1 MARGLNKV
9 MVIGNLGRDPEMRY
23 LPSGHPVTEFSVAST
38 RRWKASDGSPREE
51 TEWFH
56 VVAWDRL
63 AELCNEWLRQ
73 GRRVYVEGRL
83 RTRSWETPDGQKRYR
98 TEIIA
103 TDVIMLDQRDR
114 EAEPVGEPE
123 LPEPDE
129 DIPY

>member
-114 EAEPVGEPE
+114 EAEPVGEAE

>member
-1 MARGLNKV
+1 

-38 RRWKASDGSPREE
+38 RRWKSADGTPREE

-83 RTRSWETPDGQKRYR
+83 RTRAWETPDGQKRYR

-103 TDVIMLDQRDR
+103 TDVITLDQRDR
-114 EAEPVGEPE
+114 EAESGPESGIEIPEPE
-123 LPEPDE
+123 EE
-129 DIPY
+129 IPY

>member
-38 RRWKASDGSPREE
+38 RRWKASDGTPREE

-56 VVAWDRL
+56 VVAWNRL

-114 EAEPVGEPE
+114 EAEIGTESELVEPE
-123 LPEPDE
+123 E

>member
-38 RRWKASDGSPREE
+38 RRWKASDGTPREE

-83 RTRSWETPDGQKRYR
+83 RTRTWETPDGQKRHR

-114 EAEPVGEPE
+114 EAEPMTEAELSEPE
-123 LPEPDE
+123 E